1 MATKKKNLKKSA
13 KTAKPTAA
21 AQPQQA
27 SAGQQAP
34 QQDPTALSIGDL
46 KNLSTILDVASTRGA
61 FKANEMA
68 GVGFLYNQAM
78 PMGDNTGQPGDGQ
91 TGPKRHFKHI
101 GELVD
106 GGAKVVIMYRTV
118 PGEPNNCLVV
128 GTKFL
133 PDQYH
138 NALMK
143 AVESDGG
150 QDADEFADF
159 ASRQTFPDGTNMLAM
174 LHNDNYIKKFKS
186 NEIMVTYGN
195 TDEGRILLN
204 KLNEMIA
211 KEKGVSVKDLAN
223 DPEAAEKAPAKKVTT
238 KKADAKK
245 TSAKE

>member
-1 MATKKKNLKKSA
+1 MLKRPHQRLRKENKMATLMNV
-13 KTAKPTAA
+13 
-21 AQPQQA
+21 
-27 SAGQQAP
+27 
-34 QQDPTALSIGDL
+34 
-46 KNLSTILDVASTRGA
+46 N
-61 FKANEMA
+61 
-68 GVGFLYNQAM
+68 NQAM
-78 PMGDNTGQPGDGQ
+78 PMGDNTGQSGDGQ

-133 PDQYH
+133 PDMYH

-150 QDADEFADF
+150 QDAEEFADF
-159 ASRQTFPDGTNMLAM
+159 ASRQTFPDGTNMLSM
-174 LHNDNYIKKFKS
+174 LHNDNYIKKFKTK
-186 NEIMVTYGN
+186 EIMVTYGSGE
-195 TDEGRILLN
+195 DGRILLN

-211 KEKGVSVKDLAN
+211 KEKGVSVKDLAK
-223 DPEAAEKAPAKKVTT
+223 DPDAPAEAPAKKTT

-245 TSAKE
+245 TAAKE

>member
-1 MATKKKNLKKSA
+1 
-13 KTAKPTAA
+13 
-21 AQPQQA
+21 
-27 SAGQQAP
+27 
-34 QQDPTALSIGDL
+34 
-46 KNLSTILDVASTRGA
+46 
-61 FKANEMA
+61 
-68 GVGFLYNQAM
+68 
-78 PMGDNTGQPGDGQ
+78 MGDNTGQAGDGQ

-118 PGEPNNCLVV
+118 PGEPDNCLVV

-133 PDQYH
+133 PDMYH

-143 AVESDGG
+143 AVESEGG
-150 QDADEFADF
+150 QDAEEFADF

-174 LHNDNYIKKFKS
+174 LHNDNYIKKFKTKD
-186 NEIMVTYGN
+186 IMVTYGN

-211 KEKGVSVKDLAN
+211 KEKGTTVKEMAK
-223 DPEAAEKAPAKKVTT
+223 DPEASSEATAKKTS

-245 TSAKE
+245 TAAKE

>member
-1 MATKKKNLKKSA
+1 MATLMNV
-13 KTAKPTAA
+13 
-21 AQPQQA
+21 
-27 SAGQQAP
+27 
-34 QQDPTALSIGDL
+34 
-46 KNLSTILDVASTRGA
+46 N
-61 FKANEMA
+61 
-68 GVGFLYNQAM
+68 NQAM
-78 PMGDNTGQPGDGQ
+78 PMGDNTGQSGDGQ

-133 PDQYH
+133 PDMYH

-150 QDADEFADF
+150 QDADEFADY

-174 LHNDNYIKKFKS
+174 MHNDNYIKKFKT

-195 TDEGRILLN
+195 TVDGRILLN
-204 KLNEMIA
+204 KLNEMVA
-211 KEKGVSVKDLAN
+211 KEKGISVKDMAA
-223 DPEAAEKAPAKKVTT
+223 DPEATAPAKKTT

-245 TSAKE
+245 TTAKE